1 MQVLKVVTLNIQKRN
16 RFPLKSERIERSLL
30 GAEWDLIFLQECLL
44 EHDGKVIG
52 LEKLLQSFPYQATS
66 VSRKFR
72 NGIWMGNAILSKLP
86 LSHIKSLNFSHARG
100 MSQRSALAARL
111 EHEGHNYLVIS
122 LHLGLMEKERA
133 SQLKDILAY
142 CHDSAHEFEGLV
154 LAGDFNDWSGQC
166 HRTISMWSQVH
177 KNWEALCSLEK
188 ISTSDLPATYPA
200 IFPILALDRI
210 YAWGACKVQTLKSLS
225 QPVISDHRA
234 LVAEIS
240 FK

>member
-1 MQVLKVVTLNIQKRN
+1 MQILKIGTLNIQKRN

-30 GAEWDLIFLQECLL
+30 AAEWDILFLQECLL
-44 EHDGKVIG
+44 EHDGTIIG
-52 LEKLLQSFPYQATS
+52 LEKLLQSFPFQATS

-86 LSHIKSLNFSHARG
+86 LNHVRSLNFRHARG

-111 EHEGHNYLVIS
+111 EREGRNYLLVS
-122 LHLGLMEKERA
+122 LHLGLIEKERS

-142 CHDSAHEFEGLV
+142 CHESAHDFEGLV
-154 LAGDFNDWSGQC
+154 MAGDFNDWSGQC
-166 HRTISMWSQVH
+166 HRTISLWSHEH
-177 KNWEALCSLEK
+177 KNWSALCLPEK

-200 IFPILALDRI
+200 LFPLLALDRI
-210 YAWGACKVQTLKSLS
+210 YAWGACTVERVRTLS
-225 QPVISDHRA
+225 QPIVSDHRA
-234 LVAEIS
+234 LMAEVR